1 MQFNFQ
7 FVFFFWYSHG
17 ESIVFSSRIMAIII
31 RSLKNVQSRALN
43 LGRQGHFEISRH
55 CHKLKILPA

>member
-1 MQFNFQ
+1 
-7 FVFFFWYSHG
+7 
-17 ESIVFSSRIMAIII
+17 MAIII

-55 CHKLKILPA
+55 SQIKNFACLSRANINKTQKKKMCQSFILNI